1 MLREET
7 DFIGD
12 AIGIDPTECG
22 CTDCIVG
29 NSIPLG
35 QTQMIE
41 ELVRMHF
48 EEGRKVIFRCG
59 GAIVLY
65 RSRNGEYKWEP
76 LYSEDLIQHDVI
88 SPEQQEYDYMVGEG
102 TIVIEDTFPRPEGT
116 VDVGD
121 RQGMALLVENH
132 FVEGEIIINRTKE
145 TLVVYRTAYG
155 EFQHVSINADDDEPV
170 ISVVVD

>member
-12 AIGIDPTECG
+12 AIGIDPAECG

-35 QTQMIE
+35 DAHLIE
-41 ELVRMHF
+41 ELVRAHF

-65 RSRNGEYKWEP
+65 RSRNGEYKWQP
-76 LYSEDLIQHDVI
+76 LYSEAPVQYDVI
-88 SPEQQEYDYMVGEG
+88 SPEQHEYDYMDGEG
-102 TIVIEDTFPRPEGT
+102 TIVTEDAFPRPEST
-116 VDVGD
+116 IDVGD
-121 RQGMALLVENH
+121 SQGMERLVEEH

-145 TLVVYRTAYG
+145 TLIVYRTAYG
-155 EFQHVSINADDDEPV
+155 EFRHVSISADDDEPV
-170 ISVVVD
+170 ISLIID